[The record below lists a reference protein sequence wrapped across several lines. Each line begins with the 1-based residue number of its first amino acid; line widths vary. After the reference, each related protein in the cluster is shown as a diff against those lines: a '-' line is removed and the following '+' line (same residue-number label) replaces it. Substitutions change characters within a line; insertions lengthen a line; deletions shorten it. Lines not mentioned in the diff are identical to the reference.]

1 MPSYTYE
8 ERTRIL
14 ARAREQVE
22 DIALSES
29 LDDVVWGKT
38 YAAGYFAALEAV
50 GAIDKSEATELA
62 RAVEQ
67 AERDAED
74 RLEPGE

>member
-14 ARAREQVE
+14 EQAREQVE
-22 DIALSES
+22 DIARAES
-29 LDDVVWGKT
+29 LEDVDWGKT

-50 GAIDKSEATELA
+50 GVIDNSEAADLA

-67 AERDAED
+67 AERDAQD